1 MHEWQIHVTG
11 VGCIGT
17 VHERNDTLARCAALS
32 RYGEDGLRANA
43 DARHEARGTLSSKCF
58 GSTRTCVAA
67 SLN

>member
-32 RYGEDGLRANA
+32 RYGEDGLRAQILA
-43 DARHEARGTLSSKCF
+43 DAATQAHRTGAAVRLS
-58 GSTRTCVAA
+58 
-67 SLN
+67 

>member
-32 RYGEDGLRANA
+32 RYGEDGPRAST
-43 DARHEARGTLSSKCF
+43 EACTLKRIYEDDEFS
-58 GSTRTCVAA
+58 VAKM
-67 SLN
+67 